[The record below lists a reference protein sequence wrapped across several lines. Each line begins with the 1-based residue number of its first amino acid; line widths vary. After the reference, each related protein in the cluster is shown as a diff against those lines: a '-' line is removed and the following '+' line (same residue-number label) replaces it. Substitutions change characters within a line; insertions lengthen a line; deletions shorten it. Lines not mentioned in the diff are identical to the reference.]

1 MAIGGGASS
10 MDLSSQFA
18 LDVKGIQK
26 LKVGASHSTEGS
38 LKEAARQFEAIFLQT
53 MLKSMRDASPQSGLL
68 QSQQRDMMTSMQDQQ
83 WAQHLAGKGFGLAEQ
98 LVAQLEGSGLPGT
111 QAAPPADGGKD
122 DIAELIAG
130 IPRGEPRLLQDGLR
144 VQRHDA
150 SESLLNRL
158 VTEGATRDAASMTS
172 DATAEPSE
180 TAPSE
185 ASFGATIAALAGDAA
200 RFAGRAAHVA
210 DFLTQ
215 LAGPAK
221 KAEAASGVP
230 AELILAQAALETGW
244 GRREIPT
251 ADGGNSHNLFG
262 IKAGS
267 HWRGATTDVGTTEY
281 VSGRPVKMVDSFRVY
296 DSYADAFTDYAK
308 LIGDNPRYRDVVEA
322 RTPQG
327 AAEAIQRAGY
337 ATDPRYAEKLGQIMR
352 QFGSLDGAG
361 ETLAMA
367 GNAPPANPHAAT
379 NAPTTIF

>member
-18 LDVKGIQK
+18 FDVKGIQK
-26 LKVGASHSTEGS
+26 LKAGASRSAEGS
-38 LKEAARQFEAIFLQT
+38 LEEAARQFEAIFLQT

-98 LVAQLEGSGLPGT
+98 LVAQLERSGLPGT
-111 QAAPPADGGKD
+111 QPLPKASTGGD
-122 DIAELIAG
+122 DIADLIAG

-144 VQRHDA
+144 VPGNA
-150 SESLLNRL
+150 AGESLLSRL
-158 VTEGATRDAASMTS
+158 STQA
-172 DATAEPSE
+172 DATAKPGDVADDAE
-180 TAPSE
+180 TGRSSLGTTL
-185 ASFGATIAALAGDAA
+185 ASLAGDAA
-200 RFAGRAAHVA
+200 KFAGRAAHVA

-215 LAGPAK
+215 LSGPAK
-221 KAEAASGVP
+221 QAEAASGVP

-244 GRREIPT
+244 GQREIPT
-251 ADGGNSHNLFG
+251 AKGGNSHNLFG

-267 HWRGATTDVGTTEY
+267 HWDGPTTAVNTTEY

-322 RTPQG
+322 KTPQD

-352 QFGSLDGAG
+352 QFGSLDGGG
-361 ETLAMA
+361 EDLVVAQNDRPVDA
-367 GNAPPANPHAAT
+367 FAPSHS
-379 NAPTTIF
+379 PTTIF